1 MRSGSIEMADKIRFD
16 QRNYRIHSQRNKDLI
31 KKSLQDCGAGRSILL
46 DSEYE
51 IIAGNGVYEQAQ
63 ALNIPVEII
72 DIDGSKL
79 YALRRTDLKTKDK
92 KRKELANTDN
102 TTSDSSEP
110 NFELLEEDF
119 EREEL
124 IEYGYELPPLKDD
137 EDLTYTDKINIPQYE
152 PEGKNVSINDLYD
165 DSKQKT
171 LLDSIERSKL
181 SEEEKEFLRYASY
194 RHVVFNYKNIAEFYS
209 KASKECQELMESS
222 ALVIIDYEDAIKNG
236 YTTLSTKIQEVF
248 EDD

>member
-1 MRSGSIEMADKIRFD
+1 M
-16 QRNYRIHSQRNKDLI
+16 
-31 KKSLQDCGAGRSILL
+31 
-46 DSEYE
+46 
-51 IIAGNGVYEQAQ
+51 
-63 ALNIPVEII
+63 
-72 DIDGSKL
+72 
-79 YALRRTDLKTKDK
+79 
-92 KRKELANTDN
+92 
-102 TTSDSSEP
+102 
-110 NFELLEEDF
+110 
-119 EREEL
+119 
-124 IEYGYELPPLKDD
+124 KDD